1 MNLFLLGI
9 LSLETVQRWFQTG
22 GYFILFGLLFAC
34 GLGFPL
40 PEDVPLMFGGY
51 FVALNQ
57 MDIVLVSIFA
67 WTGIIGG
74 DCMLY
79 WLSRRYGMNIT
90 KVRMIGSH
98 VTKERILWAEEK
110 FEKYGIWVV
119 AICRM
124 VAGIRGA
131 MVIAAGVLRY
141 NFLKFIIADGLAA
154 IVSGGFFVYLG
165 WLAGTYLG
173 SVSEM
178 REKIK
183 SYEHYVILGFLLV
196 VALIVFYIVWRK
208 RKHTTL
214 TEVAV
219 KKVEHIAEKVA
230 HRHEGQQGDSVNPSV
245 KPDHSSGN

>member
-1 MNLFLLGI
+1 MNLLLLGVI
-9 LSLETVQRWFQTG
+9 SLETVQRWFQTG

-40 PEDVPLMFGGY
+40 PEDVPLLLGGY
-51 FVALNQ
+51 FVALGK
-57 MDIVLVSIFA
+57 MDIVLVSIIA
-67 WTGIIGG
+67 WCGIIGG

-90 KVRMIGSH
+90 KVKMIGTH
-98 VTKERILWAEEK
+98 VTKERILWAEGK

-165 WLAGTYLG
+165 WLAGKYLG
-173 SVSEM
+173 TVSEM

-183 SYEHYVILGFLLV
+183 SYEYYVVLGVLLV
-196 VALIVFYIVWRK
+196 IALIVLYVVWRR
-208 RKHTTL
+208 RKHMTL
-214 TEVAV
+214 SEAAV
-219 KKVEHIAEKVA
+219 NKVETIAHKVA
-230 HRHEGQQGDSVNPSV
+230 QHRHDAPPAGGKIQPD
-245 KPDHSSGN
+245 KPH